1 MPKEARD
8 NSGYRIHSV
17 KYNLLMNIILKA
29 SAVVFPLIT
38 FPYTVRTLESEA
50 YGRVGFAISVVSYFA
65 LVASLGIPS
74 YAVRKCAQKR
84 DDPLGLAKTVKEILI
99 II

>member
-50 YGRVGFAISVVSYFA
+50 
-65 LVASLGIPS
+65 
-74 YAVRKCAQKR
+74 
-84 DDPLGLAKTVKEILI
+84 
-99 II
+99 